1 LSEIPRQGTFL
12 RKKETKNWL
21 YAGIPEY
28 PTLVDFGLC
37 SGHTENVMGAENQ
50 QETSNNFY
58 YSGFSVGELSCS
70 ILKLHNR
77 KSKNGG
83 IYYTPD
89 LTISNA
95 DKKLLHDIDK
105 VCGNNLGVITKIKG
119 GFNLSFR
126 GKKKVKQLLSFF
138 DSCPPI
144 AGDLTQS
151 KIEIIRNAISVIESE
166 RTYKRSAK
174 TFNQLEEYREKLK
187 AIKRSG
193 LAEKSFMIQTRS
205 RSDIGYFL
213 SGIFDAEGSVG
224 MKRSGERF
232 QPFAAIAMKDK
243 EIIVLFRDFLGFGN
257 IRFRPREHV
266 YHWEVGSIS
275 GVLKVIEVFRDKFPG
290 KLMKMKL
297 RMEKVRRIL
306 NDYTPIPHKR
316 GVMI

>member
-1 LSEIPRQGTFL
+1 MKI
-12 RKKETKNWL
+12 WL

-28 PTLVDFGLC
+28 PTLVDFGFY

-50 QETSNNFY
+50 QETSKNFY
-58 YSGFSVGELSCS
+58 YTGFSVGELSCS

-83 IYYTPD
+83 VYYTPD

-95 DKKLLHDIDK
+95 DKKLLYIIDK
-105 VCGNNLGVITKIKG
+105 VCGSNLGVITKIKG

-138 DSCPPI
+138 DSCPTI

-151 KIEIIRNAISVIESE
+151 KIEIIRNAISVMEDERAYMRSE
-166 RTYKRSAK
+166 K
-174 TFNQLEEYREKLK
+174 TLNQLEEYREKLK
-187 AIKRSG
+187 TIKRSG
-193 LAEKSFMIQTRS
+193 LAEKSFTVQTRS
-205 RSDIGYFL
+205 VSDIGYFL

-224 MKRSGERF
+224 MKQSGKRK

-243 EIIVLFRDFLGFGN
+243 EIIILFRNFLGFGN

-275 GVLKVIEVFRDKFPG
+275 AVLKVIRIFRNKFPG
-290 KLMKMKL
+290 KLLKMKL

-306 NDYTPIPHKR
+306 NDYTPNPHKH